1 MAKKKS
7 TKAEADEEV
16 AKSAPDGEATEE
28 NVENGASD
36 VNIDMDEFLGENADL
51 LNEDLEVLEDFDD
64 GLDHV
69 SIKEL
74 DEGEGIVETKIK
86 KGAKGKKTTTTE
98 KAIEAA
104 KEVAN
109 SLVQENLNIQ
119 PYELNYAIK
128 DLPGVGATIAKKL
141 AEAGF
146 ETLNSIAMTPLNVLV
161 EQGGIGEKTAEKIIK
176 SARDAL
182 NIGFRTAEVVWE
194 KRKNLARITTG
205 SKALDNILGGGGIET
220 GSVTELYG
228 TFKSGKTQLCH
239 QLCVNVQKSKADG
252 GLEGA
257 ALYIDSEG
265 TFRPERLIQMAEAVG
280 LDPKKVLKNVITA
293 RAYSSDHQ
301 VMLIRDAA
309 RIIPQKNIKLIV
321 VDSIIAHFRSE
332 YIGRGTLSERQQHL
346 NVHLHDLQRLAE
358 VYPELAV
365 VVTNQVQAKPDTF
378 FGDPNKAAGG
388 NVIAHASTVRVYLR
402 KGKDDQRVAKIV
414 DAPNLPEEEAIFVV
428 KEGGIFDEE

>member
-1 MAKKKS
+1 MAKKKT
-7 TKAEADEEV
+7 TKAEASED
-16 AKSAPDGEATEE
+16 ASKSAPEGEIMEE
-28 NVENGASD
+28 NGDDGASD
-36 VNIDMDEFLGENADL
+36 VNIDMDEFLGENSEL

-74 DEGEGIVETKIK
+74 DEEEGIVETKIK
-86 KGAKGKKTTTTE
+86 KGAKGKKSSTTE

-109 SLVQENLNIQ
+109 SLVQENLNAQ

-239 QLCVNVQKSKADG
+239 QLCVNIQKPKADG

-265 TFRPERLIQMAEAVG
+265 TFRPERLIQMAEAAG

-332 YIGRGTLSERQQHL
+332 YIGRGTLSERQQQL